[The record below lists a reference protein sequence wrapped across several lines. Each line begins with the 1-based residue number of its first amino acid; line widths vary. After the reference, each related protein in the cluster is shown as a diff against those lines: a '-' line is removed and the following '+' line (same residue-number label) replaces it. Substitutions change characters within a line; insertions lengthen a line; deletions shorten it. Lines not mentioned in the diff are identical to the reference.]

1 MHPPATA
8 PAPASTRRLWEIDAL
23 RGLMLVL
30 MTVTHIPTRFA
41 DPLGQPLGFVSA
53 AEGFVLLSG
62 FVAGMINMQRQ
73 LRDGEVAM
81 REAFHKRALKI
92 YAAQAALLLFLLGG
106 VTAMG
111 LALQQQAITDLVSYF
126 LEQPLNALIGGLL
139 LVYNPPLLDI
149 LPMYVIFMLAS
160 PLLLLH
166 ATHHGWA
173 PILVVSAAT
182 WLCAQFGLSLAAYDT
197 LVGLVGVPVPFRQ
210 TGAFEMLAWQFVWV
224 LGLWMGASQGA
235 QRPVQ
240 PLPFPRRWVMVA
252 LVVAV
257 VHLVWRH
264 AVGQAPFG
272 AHDSLNMLYDKWRLG
287 PLRLIDF
294 FALIVLAMHFGPRL
308 TARLPKLPLLELL
321 GRQSLPVFCAHVV
334 LAMLLL
340 TSFGAIDPQ
349 RPWPVD
355 ATLLSGCFLVMVLVA
370 RLSDAIDARVA
381 ASARRL
387 KDRRAAR
394 RQQPVA
400 ALATASSSTG
410 DAKSPAS
417 TMNIPPG

>member
-8 PAPASTRRLWEIDAL
+8 PAPAASRRLWEIDAL

-62 FVAGMINMQRQ
+62 FVAGMVNMRRQ
-73 LRDGEVAM
+73 LRDGEAAM
-81 REAFHKRALKI
+81 REAFFNRALKI
-92 YAAQAALLLFLLGG
+92 YAAQAALLVFLLSG
-106 VTAMG
+106 VTTLG
-111 LALQQQAITDLVSYF
+111 LALQQPAITDLVSYF
-126 LEQPLNALIGGLL
+126 LEHPVKALLGGLL

-166 ATHHGWA
+166 ATHHGWT
-173 PILVVSAAT
+173 PILLVSAAM
-182 WLCAQFGLSLAAYDT
+182 WLGAQFGLSQAAYDSLVW
-197 LVGLVGVPVPFRQ
+197 LVGMPVPFRQ
-210 TGAFEMLAWQFVWV
+210 TGAFEMLAWQFVWL
-224 LGLWMGASQGA
+224 LGLWMGAAQGA

-240 PLPFPRRWVMVA
+240 PVPFARSVVMVA
-252 LVVAV
+252 LVVAL

-272 AHDSLNMLYDKWRLG
+272 PHDSLNMLYDKWRLG
-287 PLRLIDF
+287 PLRVIDL
-294 FALIVLAMHFGPRL
+294 FALIVLAMHFGPWL
-308 TARLPKLPLLELL
+308 AARLPKMPTLELL
-321 GRQSLPVFCAHVV
+321 GRQSLPVFCTHVV

-340 TSFGAIDPQ
+340 TSYGAIDPQ
-349 RPWPVD
+349 RPWTVD
-355 ATLLSGCFLVMVLVA
+355 AALLSGCFLVMYAVA
-370 RLSDAIDARVA
+370 RLSDALDARA
-381 ASARRL
+381 AAATRLL
-387 KDRRAAR
+387 KDRRVA
-394 RQQPVA
+394 RQQRPVG
-400 ALATASSSTG
+400 ALASGPSPTG

-417 TMNIPPG
+417 TMHIPPG